1 MGVVNHSYG
10 GFGGMMVVVGS
21 HEGLRQ
27 EFFVACLEMPG
38 HCLSAI

>member
-10 GFGGMMVVVGS
+10 GLAGMKVVVDM
-21 HEGLRQ
+21 HEGQRQ
-27 EFFVACLEMPG
+27 ELFVACLEMPG